1 MNWLVIK
8 DTKWLVFQLTS
19 ILSAAIGITLAVVN
33 NSYWLLFGVFSM
45 LLLFF
50 AVNRVSKMTK

>member
-19 ILSAAIGITLAVVN
+19 MLLAAIGITLAVVN
-33 NSYWLLFGVFSM
+33 NSYWVLFGVFSM
-45 LLLFF
+45 LLMFF
-50 AVNRVSKMTK
+50 AVNRASKMTK